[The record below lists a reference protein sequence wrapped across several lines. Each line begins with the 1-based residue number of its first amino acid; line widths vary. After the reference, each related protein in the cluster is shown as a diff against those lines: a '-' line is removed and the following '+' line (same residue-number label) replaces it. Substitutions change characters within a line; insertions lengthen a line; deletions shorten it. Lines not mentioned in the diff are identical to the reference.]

1 MGLKMKKLQEIIKN
15 LSSEKNLKKASELAA
30 KTKDKA
36 SDLVD
41 TASVELSKTKDA
53 ASRIVKNT
61 LHSEEVVA
69 AGSRIRKSASNFF
82 SSLFYILKIVSI
94 ASLLSFIIYSARYT
108 LFEIIVMANLTG
120 IDVFLGD
127 VIPFVLIGIIWF
139 VAFRTLRRRFR
150 SGGE

>member
-82 SSLFYILKIVSI
+82 SSLFYISKIVSI

-108 LFEIIVMANLTG
+108 LFEIIV
-120 IDVFLGD
+120 
-127 VIPFVLIGIIWF
+127 IPL
-139 VAFRTLRRRFR
+139 LQYL
-150 SGGE
+150 